1 VAFAVQETDQ
11 LKLELA
17 DIENEMKS
25 TGDQIAALKDKI
37 ATEEKQLEQLTQS
50 ADNAK
55 VITDRLLKQQS

>member
-17 DIENEMKS
+17 DIENEMKN

-55 VITDRLLKQQS
+55 VITDTDC

>member
-55 VITDRLLKQQS
+55 VITDTDC

>member
-1 VAFAVQETDQ
+1 MQETDQ

-55 VITDRLLKQQS
+55 VITDTDC

>member
-1 VAFAVQETDQ
+1 MQETDQ

-25 TGDQIAALKDKI
+25 TCDQIAALKDKI

-55 VITDRLLKQQS
+55 VITDTDC